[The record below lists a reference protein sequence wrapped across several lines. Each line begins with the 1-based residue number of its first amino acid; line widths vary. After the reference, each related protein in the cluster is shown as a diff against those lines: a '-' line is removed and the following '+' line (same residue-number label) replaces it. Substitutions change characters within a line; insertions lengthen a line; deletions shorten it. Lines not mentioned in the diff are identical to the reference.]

1 VWFRERALAGMSR
14 QGKAN
19 QRIFMPGLKNI
30 YISSIYQN
38 AGKTTVTLGLY
49 NSFLERNLKTAFMKP
64 VGQQTVAVRGQDVD
78 KDSYLIGTVYHCRA
92 KLKDMSPVT
101 VGKGY
106 TEKYIFHP
114 ERESLC
120 QRIQS
125 SFQQI
130 IKEQDAII
138 IEGTG
143 HAGVGSVL
151 DLSNADVA
159 AMLGSKVIIVAE
171 GGIGR
176 SIDEIMLNKAL
187 FDLKNVPI
195 LGVIVNKVLPDKFE
209 RIKKVLAKGLER
221 KGLALL
227 GAIPLDPILSSPTV
241 GQIMNQLN
249 LKLLCGKPGLN
260 RRVRNTIIAAMEPYN
275 MINYLKDGT
284 LVLTSGDRVDN
295 IMAAVSSHMV
305 AQGKTHQVSGILLTG
320 GLVPNVKII
329 ELLRKSRI
337 PVLMTEDDTYTVA
350 GKTEN
355 LICKIQKTD
364 KDKILEAKE
373 LVKKYVDVDQILARL

>member
-1 VWFRERALAGMSR
+1 MAG
-14 QGKAN
+14 
-19 QRIFMPGLKNI
+19 FKNI

-38 AGKTTVTLGLY
+38 AGKTMVTLGLY
-49 NSFLERNLKTAFMKP
+49 NIFSTKGLRPAFMKP
-64 VGQQTVAVRGQDVD
+64 VGQQTVKVRGHNID
-78 KDSYLIGTVYHCRA
+78 KDTYLIGTVFGC
-92 KLKDMSPVT
+92 KNNLTDMSPVT
-101 VGKGY
+101 LGKGT

-114 ERESLC
+114 EQEVLRS
-120 QRIQS
+120 RIQK
-125 SFQQI
+125 SFQKL
-130 IKEQDAII
+130 IKDKDSII

-143 HAGVGSVL
+143 HAGVGSVV

-159 AMLGSKVIIVAE
+159 AMLGSRVILVAE

-187 FDLKNVPI
+187 FDLRQVPV
-195 LGVIVNKVLPDKFE
+195 LGVIVNKVLTEKFE
-209 RIKKVLAKGLER
+209 RIKKVLTKGLER
-221 KGLALL
+221 KGLPLL

-241 GQIMNQLN
+241 GQIMMQLD
-249 LKLLCGKPGLN
+249 LRLVCGKPGLS
-260 RRVRNTIIAAMEPYN
+260 RRVQNTIIASMEPYN
-275 MINYLKDGT
+275 MINYLADGT

-305 AQGKTHQVSGILLTG
+305 ARGKTHQVSGIILTG
-320 GLVPNVKII
+320 GLVPNVKIL

-337 PVLMTEDDTYTVA
+337 PVLMTDEDTYTVA

-364 KDKILEAKE
+364 KDKITEAKD
-373 LVKKYVDVDQILARL
+373 LVKKYVDVDQILARLA

>member
-1 VWFRERALAGMSR
+1 M
-14 QGKAN
+14 AN
-19 QRIFMPGLKNI
+19 LKNI

-49 NSFLERNLKTAFMKP
+49 NIFLEKALKTAFMKP
-64 VGQQTVAVRGQDVD
+64 VGQQTVDVRGQKID
-78 KDSYLIGTVYHCRA
+78 KDTYLIA
-92 KLKDMSPVT
+92 KVFACKDKLQDMSPVT

-114 ERESLC
+114 EHEVLST
-120 QRIQS
+120 RIQAS
-125 SFQQI
+125 YQKI
-130 IKEQDAII
+130 IKDKDAII

-143 HAGVGSVL
+143 HAGVGSVI

-159 AMLGSKVIIVAE
+159 ALLGSRVVIVAE

-187 FDLKNVPI
+187 FDLRNVPI
-195 LGVIVNKVLPDKFE
+195 LGVIVNKVLPEKFE

-221 KGLALL
+221 KNLALL
-227 GAIPLDPILSSPTV
+227 GALPLDPILSSPTV
-241 GQIMNQLN
+241 GQIMNQLG
-249 LKLLCGKPGLN
+249 LKLLCGKPGLS
-260 RRVRNTIIAAMEPYN
+260 RCVKNTIIASMEPYN
-275 MINYLKDGT
+275 MINYLSDGT

-305 AQGKTHQVSGILLTG
+305 TKGKIHQVSGIILTG

-355 LICKIQKTD
+355 LICKIQKSD
-364 KDKILEAKE
+364 KDKILEAKD
-373 LVKKYVDVDQILARL
+373 LVRKYVDVDQILARLG